1 MRSRWTYF
9 IPLILLGFLAVYFAA
24 GLGRNPKTLGSVII
38 NQKVPEFS
46 LAPIEGS
53 AKGFSNLDLEN
64 QISLVN
70 IFGSWCVSCRIEH
83 PFLMDL
89 KERNIVPIY
98 GIDWREPDRKSGPRW
113 LKRYGNPYTI
123 IGDDPKSKG
132 AISFGITGAPETF
145 IVDKKGVIRFK
156 HMGPIT
162 KLNWNDTLKPI
173 LEKLRKE

>member
-1 MRSRWTYF
+1 
-9 IPLILLGFLAVYFAA
+9 
-24 GLGRNPKTLGSVII
+24 
-38 NQKVPEFS
+38 
-46 LAPIEGS
+46 
-53 AKGFSNLDLEN
+53 
-64 QISLVN
+64 
-70 IFGSWCVSCRIEH
+70 
-83 PFLMDL
+83 MDL

-132 AISFGITGAPETF
+132 AISFGVTGAPETF

>member
-9 IPLILLGFLAVYFAA
+9 IPLIFLGLLALYQAA
-24 GLGRNPKTLGSVII
+24 GLGRNPKTLESVII

-132 AISFGITGAPETF
+132 AISFGVTGAPETF